1 MKTPNDELNPDTWLN
16 EHGSYL
22 YSYALL
28 RVKNKHIAEDLV
40 QETLVAAL
48 AAKSSF
54 TFQSTIR
61 TWLIGILK
69 HKLIDYY
76 RRQKSMVAFDDIVNE
91 EESLLNNFFGEN
103 SSWIDIPDAFTNP
116 ESAFQK
122 KEFWKV
128 FQKCLSGLKP
138 RQAEVFFAKEIY
150 GMSND
155 EICKC
160 FSITPTNGWVLLH
173 RARLS
178 LIKCLK
184 TNGID

>member
-1 MKTPNDELNPDTWLN
+1 MNIPNDELNPYTWLN

-28 RVKNKHIAEDLV
+28 RVKDKHIAEDLV
-40 QETLVAAL
+40 QETLLAAL
-48 AAKSSF
+48 TAKNSF
-54 TFQSTIR
+54 SYQSNIR
-61 TWLIGILK
+61 TWLTGILK
-69 HKLIDYY
+69 HKLIDFY
-76 RRQKSMVAFDDIVNE
+76 RKQGRMVAFEDLVDE
-91 EESLLNNFFGEN
+91 EDNFFDRFFGTN
-103 SSWIDIPDAFTNP
+103 FRWVDIPSIYYNP
-116 ESAFQK
+116 ESVFQQ

-138 RQAEVFFAKEIY
+138 RQAEVFLAKEIH
-150 GMSND
+150 GMSNE

-160 FSITPTNGWVLLH
+160 FSITATNNWVLLH

-184 TNGID
+184 KNWID